1 MWEAFIRPSHG
12 VETVRSFFRFVAATC
27 LVVVLL
33 TTLLPTAAGAQ
44 GATRNGNSITY
55 QGNTYTEASQATKDS
70 LRMADGTTAYTYTDT
85 STTPPEMHVLFFAS
99 DVDSAAS
106 TSARYAVYTQGS
118 SGTWSNTSPPTSVSI
133 DQTNGGAAPT
143 DGTTSCALTGVGW
156 IVCPISNFLATSMD
170 YVFDILSGYLVVR
183 PVDNNQ
189 NSAMHRA
196 WSVMRG
202 FANIAFV
209 LAFMMIIYSQL
220 TNLGISNYG
229 IKRLF
234 PRIILAAILVNLSY
248 LICTLAVD
256 VSNILGF
263 GFQNLFLD
271 IRNTLVG
278 VEGNTWDVLSWE
290 SITAAVL
297 AGGAGL
303 TVAGIAISSAVA
315 GGVGAVALLLPA
327 LVSGI
332 LAVLVALA
340 IMAARQALITVL
352 IVVSPLAFV
361 AYLLPNT
368 EKWFD
373 KWRSLFTTMLVLFP
387 AFSVIFGGS
396 QMAASIIIQN
406 ANSINV
412 IILGMAVQV
421 APLFITPMLVRLS
434 GSLLGKVAGL
444 VNSPNR
450 GLVDRTRKWSQERY
464 DNNMARRRGTA
475 ARQGWRGI
483 GQRHAQRLDHNR
495 RRREAWRNVHENLA
509 DNRFAG
515 SAEGHRLHKAKY
527 SVELDKKG
535 IEASMDAALKKEIQL
550 SPTMLEREMKVRY
563 RTDVARFEDS
573 KLEQIHE
580 EMRAGRAPVGAGAVM
595 NALADRNAQVTRDT
609 AISAMATQRAK
620 DTQNTMFAQ
629 SVIRDEALQAAAGG
643 IAKHGA
649 ITSLASVVNTM
660 RSDEEKRVAEGRAV
674 VKHFNPSGAERQAFA
689 LNGTSMDVEK
699 DGVRRTIT
707 AEDTYI
713 REAVIEDQVKIG
725 TVQEVTD
732 IIRKSGTDLAEFKT
746 TISAAMATSGFGGKT
761 IWGGG
766 RTIDDVGQGNITS
779 HNDLLRAAAEAV
791 AKGKISAA
799 DLAQTDAAAL
809 QIFSEMA
816 QDPGRYK
823 DLIRSDSDK
832 AKFDER
838 LIKFSAA
845 AVTAL
850 TSDERTKIK
859 ENADVEILKF
869 ARIAHPTFD
878 PKDKSTWPT
887 D

>member
-118 SGTWSNTSPPTSVSI
+118 SGTWSSTSPPTSVSI

-444 VNSPNR
+444 VNNPNR

-527 SVELDKKG
+527 NVELDKKG
-535 IEASMDAALKKEIQL
+535 IEASMDAALKKEIRL
-550 SPTMLEREMKVRY
+550 SPGMLEREMKVR
-563 RTDVARFEDS
+563 ARVDAAG
-573 KLEQIHE
+573 LEGIRLDRIHE
-580 EMRAGRAPVGAGAVM
+580 ELKAGEAPRGAGAVLT
-595 NALADRNAQVTRDT
+595 ALANRNATVTRDL
-609 AISAMATQRAK
+609 AVESMATQRAK
-620 DTQNTMFAQ
+620 DTQNIRFAREMAA
-629 SVIRDEALQAAAGG
+629 SEALQAAAGG
-643 IAKHGA
+643 IAAHGA
-649 ITSLASVVNTM
+649 ETSLAGAISTM
-660 RSDEEKRVAEGRAV
+660 RTDYDKRVSEGRAII
-674 VKHFNPSGAERQAFA
+674 KHFNLSGAERQAYA
-689 LNGTSMDVEK
+689 KGGTVVKTK
-699 DGVRRTIT
+699 DGVSRTFSASDLYT
-707 AEDTYI
+707 
-713 REAVIEDQVKIG
+713 REAVIEDQITIG
-725 TVQEVTD
+725 TVQEATEL
-732 IIRKSGTDLAEFKT
+732 IAMSGSELVDFRT
-746 TISAAMATSGFGGKT
+746 TISAAMASSGFGGKS

-766 RTIDDVGQGNITS
+766 KTIDDVSQGTIKGMS
-779 HNDLLRAAAEAV
+779 DVKRVAAEAV
-791 AKGKISAA
+791 VKGKISPA
-799 DLAQTDAAAL
+799 DLTKADSHALGIFSQLFDDLPAARALLKDDAARAEFDANIHDL
-809 QIFSEMA
+809 SRQARAAFTGDERGNIKKNAAPAILRMA
-816 QDPGRYK
+816 Q
-823 DLIRSDSDK
+823 
-832 AKFDER
+832 FD
-838 LIKFSAA
+838 
-845 AVTAL
+845 
-850 TSDERTKIK
+850 D
-859 ENADVEILKF
+859 
-869 ARIAHPTFD
+869 PTFT
-878 PKDKSTWPT
+878 PPAS
-887 D
+887 